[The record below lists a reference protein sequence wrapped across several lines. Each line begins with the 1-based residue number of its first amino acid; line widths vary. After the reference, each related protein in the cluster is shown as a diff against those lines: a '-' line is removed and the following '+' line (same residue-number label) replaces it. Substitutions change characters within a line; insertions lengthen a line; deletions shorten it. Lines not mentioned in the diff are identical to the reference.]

1 MFDFPYINFKRKGNM
16 RLKKLA
22 IRLGFNMMLL
32 SWILVVILFVKAF
45 FNPHHAVIIF
55 INNFYEMWVEV
66 VVIVLSFFFVPYFMF
81 HANKVGLI
89 RFFWQ
94 RRDEH
99 GKD

>member
-1 MFDFPYINFKRKGNM
+1 M

-32 SWILVVILFVKAF
+32 SWILVVILFAKAF
-45 FNPHHAVIIF
+45 FNEQHAVVIF

-66 VVIVLSFFFVPYFMF
+66 IVIGLSFFFVPYFVWQSS
-81 HANKVGLI
+81 KVGLI

-94 RRDEH
+94 RRDRH
-99 GKD
+99 GKN